1 MSVDLKDQYDKIFR
15 YCYYKVHNRETAEDL
30 TQETFLRFLENT
42 QYHGANKDL
51 QYLYTIAGNLCVD
64 MYRKK
69 STEELT
75 DNIPDSA
82 DYEDDILTG
91 VALADAIRK
100 LSDDERELIILR
112 YINEV
117 PVGVLSRLFGISRFK
132 MSRKIRKI
140 LEYLKKEFDE

>member
-15 YCYYKVHNRETAEDL
+15 YCYYKVHNRELAEDL
-30 TQETFLRFLENT
+30 TQETFLRFLERT
-42 QYHGANKDL
+42 QYHGMNKDL

-75 DNIPDSA
+75 DNIPDNA
-82 DYEDDILTG
+82 DYEDDILTS
-91 VALADAIRK
+91 VALADAIKK
-100 LSDDERELIILR
+100 LSDEERELIILR

-117 PVGVLSRLFGISRFK
+117 PIGVLSRLFNISRFK
-132 MSRKIRKI
+132 MSRKIREI
-140 LEYLKKEFDE
+140 LNHLKKEFDG

>member
-15 YCYYKVHNRETAEDL
+15 YCYYKVHNREIAEDL
-30 TQETFLRFLENT
+30 TQETFLRFLENS
-42 QYHGANKDL
+42 QYHGLNKDL

-75 DNIPDSA
+75 DNIPDST
-82 DYEDDILTG
+82 DYEDDILTN

-140 LEYLKKEFDE
+140 LDYLKKEFDE